1 MLYILVRIGK
11 YWSAVALVAS
21 IALLVISHHFTM
33 DWSTGKIPGV
43 KRGGSL
49 QVTKRGYMITWD
61 ARAPLDFGFMGY
73 PAKPEYDDADFDGPF
88 RTGQTRSGFRRW
100 GFMYADYL
108 LEAADLDALL
118 ASDCLDC
125 SEHSPSL
132 SAVACSNARRVN
144 ARHSRSD
151 KRLCNKKMHR
161 SGGRPALCFRK
172 PIATAR

>member
-73 PAKPEYDDADFDGPF
+73 PASSQFYDSDFDGPF

-100 GFMYADYL
+100 GFMYADYTFWKQLTWTHYWHLTALIVVNIL
-108 LEAADLDALL
+108 LRCRLL
-118 ASDCLDC
+118 R
-125 SEHSPSL
+125 
-132 SAVACSNARRVN
+132 ARMP
-144 ARHSRSD
+144 D
-151 KRLCNKKMHR
+151 E
-161 SGGRPALCFRK
+161 
-172 PIATAR
+172 